1 MHSIWSDTVNLST
14 FEPLCRDIKTDVL
27 IIGGGIAGVLS
38 AFMLEE
44 AGVDYVLVE
53 ADRILNG
60 ITKNTTAKLTVQ
72 HGLLY
77 HGLVERFG
85 KERAKMYLQANEDA
99 LNEYRSLCQLMDC
112 EFEEKD
118 NYIYSLLERG
128 KLEREVRAFGQLGYT
143 AEYVSDLPLPFA
155 TAGAVKVSRQA
166 QFHPLKF
173 LAEIADDLRIHE
185 CTKVQELEQSASGTV
200 AVTAHGIITADKVI
214 VATHFPFINKHGS
227 YFLKMYQDRSYVVR
241 LEGGLTGKGGKA
253 KNALNGMYLDE
264 AQKGLSFR
272 TYGDYLLLGGG
283 SHRTGKQGSG
293 WTELES
299 AALRYYPGSK
309 VNYRWATQDCMTLD
323 HVPYIGQYSARTP
336 NFYVATGFN
345 KWGMTNAMV
354 AAMILKD
361 MVLGRENP
369 YAPVFSPSRSILRP
383 QLFVNGFEATVNL
396 LTPTKKRCPHLGCAL
411 KWNPQEH
418 SWDCP
423 CHGSRFTE
431 EGEVIDNPA
440 TGDMNPLKGII
451 DKNNG
456 FIKKR

>member
-1 MHSIWSDTVNLST
+1 MHSIWSETVNLPT
-14 FEPLCRDIKTDVL
+14 FEPIRRDIKTDVL

-53 ADRILNG
+53 ADRILKG

-77 HGLVERFG
+77 HGLLKHFG

-118 NYIYSLLERG
+118 NYIYSLSDRS
-128 KLEREVRAFGQLGYT
+128 KLEKEVRAFKQLGYT
-143 AEYVSDLPLPFA
+143 AEYVSDLHLPFA
-155 TAGAVKVSRQA
+155 TAGAVKVSGQA

-185 CTKVQELEQSASGTV
+185 QTKVQELEQSASGTV

-214 VATHFPFINKHGS
+214 VATHSPFINKHGS
-227 YFLKMYQDRSYVVR
+227 YFLKMYQDRSYVIG
-241 LEGGLTGKGGKA
+241 LEGALTGKGDKA
-253 KNALNGMYLDE
+253 KTALNGMYLDE

-283 SHRTGKQGSG
+283 SHRTGKQGGG
-293 WTELES
+293 WTELEA
-299 AALRYYPGSK
+299 AALSYYPGSK
-309 VNYRWATQDCMTLD
+309 VSYRWATQDCMTLD
-323 HVPYIGQYSARTP
+323 QVPYIGQYSARTP

-345 KWGMTNAMV
+345 KWGMTNAMA
-354 AAMILKD
+354 AAMILED
-361 MVLGRENP
+361 LMLGRENP

-383 QLFVNGFEATVNL
+383 QLFVNGFESAVNL

-431 EGEVIDNPA
+431 KGEVIDNPA
-440 TGDMNPLKGII
+440 TGDI
-451 DKNNG
+451 KN
-456 FIKKR
+456 KD

>member
-1 MHSIWSDTVNLST
+1 MNSIWSDTVSLPA
-14 FEPLCRDIKTDVL
+14 FEPLGRDIKTDVL
-27 IIGGGIAGVLS
+27 IIGGGIAGILS

-53 ADRILNG
+53 ADRILSG

-72 HGLLY
+72 HGLIY
-77 HGLVERFG
+77 QGLVKRFG
-85 KERAKMYLQANEDA
+85 KERTKMYLQANEDA

-118 NYIYSLLERG
+118 NYIYSLSDRG
-128 KLEREVRAFGQLGYT
+128 KLEREVRAIKQLGYS

-155 TAGAVKVSRQA
+155 TAGAVMVSGQA

-173 LAEIADDLRIHE
+173 LAEIAEDLRIHE
-185 CTKVQELEQSASGTV
+185 HTKVQELEQSTSGIV
-200 AVTAHGIITADKVI
+200 AVTAHWIITADKVI
-214 VATHFPFINKHGS
+214 VVTHFPFINKHGS
-227 YFLKMYQDRSYVVR
+227 YFLKMYQDRSYVIGI
-241 LEGGLTGKGGKA
+241 EGALKGNGGKGSSI
-253 KNALNGMYLDE
+253 LNGMYLDE

-272 TYGDYLLLGGG
+272 TYGDYLLLGGR
-283 SHRTGKQGSG
+283 SHRTGKQGSA
-293 WTELES
+293 WTELEA
-299 AALRYYPGSK
+299 AALRYYQKCK

-323 HVPYIGQYSARTP
+323 QVPYIGQYSARTP
-336 NFYVATGFN
+336 NLYVATGFN
-345 KWGMTNAMV
+345 KWGMTSAMA

-369 YAPVFSPSRSILRP
+369 YAPVFSPQRSILRP

-418 SWDCP
+418 TWDCP

-431 EGEVIDNPA
+431 KGEVIDNPA
-440 TGDMNPLKGII
+440 TGDI
-451 DKNNG
+451 KN
-456 FIKKR
+456 KD

>member
-1 MHSIWSDTVNLST
+1 MNSIWSDTVSLPA
-14 FEPLCRDIKTDVL
+14 FEPLRRDIKTDVL
-27 IIGGGIAGVLS
+27 IIGGGIAGILS

-53 ADRILNG
+53 ADRILSG

-72 HGLLY
+72 HGLIY
-77 HGLVERFG
+77 QGLVKRFG

-118 NYIYSLLERG
+118 NYIYSLLDRG
-128 KLEREVRAFGQLGYT
+128 KLEREVRALKQLGYS
-143 AEYVSDLPLPFA
+143 AEYVSELPLPFA
-155 TAGAVKVSRQA
+155 TAGAVKVSGQA

-185 CTKVQELEQSASGTV
+185 HTKVQELEQSASGIV

-227 YFLKMYQDRSYVVR
+227 YFLKMYQDRSYVIG
-241 LEGGLTGKGGKA
+241 LEGALKGKGGKV
-253 KNALNGMYLDE
+253 KPILNGMYLDE

-283 SHRTGKQGSG
+283 SHRTGKQGGG
-293 WTELES
+293 WTELE
-299 AALRYYPGSK
+299 ATALRYYPGSK

-323 HVPYIGQYSARTP
+323 QVPYIGQYSARTP
-336 NFYVATGFN
+336 NLYVATGFN
-345 KWGMTNAMV
+345 KWGMTGAM
-354 AAMILKD
+354 ATAMILKD
-361 MVLGRENP
+361 MVLEQKNP

-383 QLFVNGFEATVNL
+383 QLFVNGFESTVNL
-396 LTPTKKRCPHLGCAL
+396 LTPSKKRCPHLGCAL

-431 EGEVIDNPA
+431 KGELIDNPA
-440 TGDMNPLKGII
+440 TGDI
-451 DKNNG
+451 KN
-456 FIKKR
+456 KD

>member
-1 MHSIWSDTVNLST
+1 MHSIWSDTVNLPK
-14 FEPLCRDIKTDVL
+14 FEPLRRDIKTDVL
-27 IIGGGIAGVLS
+27 IIGGGIAGVLC

-44 AGVDYVLVE
+44 AGVKYVLVE
-53 ADRILNG
+53 ADRILSG

-77 HGLVERFG
+77 HGLVKRFG

-118 NYIYSLLERG
+118 NYIYSRSDRG
-128 KLEREVRAFGQLGYT
+128 KLEKEVRALGQLGYN
-143 AEYVSDLPLPFA
+143 AEYASDLSLPFA
-155 TAGAVKVSRQA
+155 TEGAVKVSGQA

-173 LAEIADDLRIHE
+173 LAEIADDLQICER
-185 CTKVQELEQSASGTV
+185 TKVQELEQSASGIV
-200 AVTAHGIITADKVI
+200 AVTEHGIITADKVI

-227 YFLKMYQDRSYVVR
+227 YFLKMYQDRSYVIG
-241 LEGGLTGKGGKA
+241 LEGALNGNGGKELSI
-253 KNALNGMYLDE
+253 LNGMYLDE
-264 AQKGLSFR
+264 SQKGLSLR

-283 SHRTGKQGSG
+283 SHRTGKQGGG
-293 WTELES
+293 WTEPEA

-309 VNYRWATQDCMTLD
+309 VRYRWATQDCMTLD
-323 HVPYIGQYSARTP
+323 RVPYIGQYSARTP

-345 KWGMTNAMV
+345 KWGMTNAMA

-361 MVLGRENP
+361 LVLGQENP
-369 YAPVFSPSRSILRP
+369 NAPVFSPSRSILRP

-396 LTPTKKRCPHLGCAL
+396 LTPTKRRCPHLGCAL
-411 KWNPQEH
+411 KWNSQEH

-431 EGEVIDNPA
+431 KGEVIDNPA
-440 TGDMNPLKGII
+440 TADI
-451 DKNNG
+451 KN
-456 FIKKR
+456 KD

>member
-1 MHSIWSDTVNLST
+1 MHSIWSDTVNLPT
-14 FEPLCRDIKTDVL
+14 FEPLRRDVKTDVL
-27 IIGGGIAGVLS
+27 IIGGGITGVLC

-77 HGLVERFG
+77 HGLVKRFG

-118 NYIYSLLERG
+118 NYIYSLSDRG
-128 KLEREVRAFGQLGYT
+128 KLEKEVRAFKQLGYK

-155 TAGAVKVSRQA
+155 TAGAVKVSGQA

-173 LAEIADDLRIHE
+173 LGEIADDLRIHE
-185 CTKVQELEQSASGTV
+185 QTKVQELEQSASGTV

-227 YFLKMYQDRSYVVR
+227 YFLKMYQDRSYVIG
-241 LEGGLTGKGGKA
+241 LEGVLRGKNGEA
-253 KNALNGMYLDE
+253 KTRLNGMYLDE

-283 SHRTGKQGSG
+283 SHRTGKQGGG
-293 WTELES
+293 WTELE
-299 AALRYYPGSK
+299 AAVLSYYPGSK
-309 VNYRWATQDCMTLD
+309 VGYRWATQDCMTLD
-323 HVPYIGQYSARTP
+323 QVPYIGQYSAKTP

-361 MVLGRENP
+361 MVLGRDNP

-418 SWDCP
+418 TWDCP

-431 EGEVIDNPA
+431 KGELIDNPA
-440 TGDMNPLKGII
+440 TGDI
-451 DKNNG
+451 KN
-456 FIKKR
+456 KD